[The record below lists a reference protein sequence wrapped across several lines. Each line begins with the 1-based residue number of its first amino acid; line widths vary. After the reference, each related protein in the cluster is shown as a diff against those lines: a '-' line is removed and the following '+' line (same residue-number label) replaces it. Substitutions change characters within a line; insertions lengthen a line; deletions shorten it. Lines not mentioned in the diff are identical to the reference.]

1 LAKRWNCRRH
11 GGPRRLR
18 LIEFNAVS
26 TIVLG
31 AVERG
36 VGFDRLFAE
45 TIVKCDKSCLKDGA

>member
-1 LAKRWNCRRH
+1 LAKRWNYRRRRCW
-11 GGPRRLR
+11 GGFR

-36 VGFDRLFAE
+36 IASLQ
-45 TIVKCDKSCLKDGA
+45 